1 MQLPLDR
8 IELIGMIQDEV
19 HSFAVSAGL
28 VIAKMLLQDEVDQL
42 CGERYTRQDDRIA
55 SRYGSQEGYV
65 VIAGQKVR
73 LERPRARYKDG
84 SGEVPL
90 ERYGTMQREEALPE
104 ATLRR
109 MVRGVS
115 CRDYEAVVEQA
126 RDGFGVKKS
135 SVSRNFVRASASA
148 VKDLSERRFDGIRF
162 AAIFID
168 GVEYAGITM
177 ICALGV
183 NAEGEK
189 KVLGL
194 RQGGTENAHVVAS
207 LLEELR
213 DRGVATDARQLFVL
227 DGSKALSA
235 GVKRVWGQNAVIQR
249 CQIHKKRNVKAHLPE
264 KHWDEFDRM
273 VNLAYHGNDYE
284 AALKQLELTAR
295 WLDRINPDAAASLR
309 EGMEETL
316 TVLRL
321 KVPELL
327 RKTLATTNPI
337 ESAFD
342 VCRTVTRRVK
352 RWREGDMRHRWCVA
366 GLLKAEERFRR
377 VKGHKEI
384 PALLRSL
391 DSLGVMGSNVA

>member
-1 MQLPLDR
+1 
-8 IELIGMIQDEV
+8 
-19 HSFAVSAGL
+19 
-28 VIAKMLLQDEVDQL
+28 
-42 CGERYTRQDDRIA
+42 
-55 SRYGSQEGYV
+55 
-65 VIAGQKVR
+65 
-73 LERPRARYKDG
+73 
-84 SGEVPL
+84 
-90 ERYGTMQREEALPE
+90 
-104 ATLRR
+104 

-115 CRDYEAVVEQA
+115 CRDYEAIVEQA

-183 NAEGEK
+183 TEDGEK

-194 RQGGTENAHVVAS
+194 RNGGTENAHVVAC

-213 DRGVATDARQLFVL
+213 DRGVAIDARQLFVL

-273 VNLAYHGNDYE
+273 VNLAYHGSDYE
-284 AALKQLELTAR
+284 AALKQLELTAK
-295 WLDRINPDAAASLR
+295 WLDRISPDAAASLR

-327 RKTLATTNPI
+327 RKTLATTNSI

-352 RWREGDMRHRWCVA
+352 RWREGDVRHRWCVA
-366 GLLKAEERFRR
+366 CLLKAEERFRR
-377 VKGHKEI
+377 VKAHMEI

-391 DSLGVMGSNVA
+391 DRLGVMGPNRDWRVSLKWSGFSTTGGTTFAPGQVFPTAVLSVPEQL